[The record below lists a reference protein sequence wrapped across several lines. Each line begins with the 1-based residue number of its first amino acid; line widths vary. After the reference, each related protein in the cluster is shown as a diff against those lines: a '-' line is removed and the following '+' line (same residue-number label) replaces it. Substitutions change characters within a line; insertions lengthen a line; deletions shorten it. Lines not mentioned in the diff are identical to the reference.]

1 MPNDLDHVRSLAK
14 QDSLAVV
21 TTTRSDG
28 TIHASVVRAGVLDF
42 PEARDTRVG
51 FVAAGS
57 VRKLRYLR
65 ESGRAA
71 VVFRHGWDWVAVEG
85 PVQLVGPEDPLN
97 DFGASQLARLLRQRL
112 RRRGRHPPRLGRV
125 RPCHGGR
132 GAYGGVRHAR
142 TDKRQQLTG
151 LSSIQS

>member
-97 DFGASQLARLLRQRL
+97 DFGASQLARLLRRVYVAAGGTHQDWDEFDRVMAAE
-112 RRRGRHPPRLGRV
+112 GRTAVFVTPERISGN
-125 RPCHGGR
+125 
-132 GAYGGVRHAR
+132 
-142 TDKRQQLTG
+142 
-151 LSSIQS
+151 S